1 MIKKDT
7 LLKDAIS
14 LNASLTNV
22 THQFDI
28 ENLNEEAALEE
39 ICKEKGIDAD
49 FFIEIL
55 NIFNNTNYFPKIQLG
70 SFPIPIIIDYL
81 KKTHKYYLN
90 KRLLEIEQSIT
101 LSYPNEAIR
110 DFLHK
115 FFLKMKVDLIEH
127 IRYEEGALFPYI
139 NNLYQSFSKGTGL
152 ELTDKLKDYSIAS
165 FEANHSDDVENNIL
179 EVKKFIIQ
187 SSPSIVELSPY
198 RVLLNQLDSFE
209 NELRIHA
216 LVEDEILIPKAKV
229 LEQIVLKK

>member
-14 LNASLTNV
+14 LNAALANV

-28 ENLNEEAALEE
+28 ENLNEEAELEE

-55 NIFNNTNYFPKIQLG
+55 NIFNNTNYFPKLQLG

-101 LSYPNEAIR
+101 LSYSNEAVR
-110 DFLHK
+110 EFLQK
-115 FFLKMKVDLIEH
+115 FFLQMKIDLVEH
-127 IRYEEGALFPYI
+127 IRHEEGTLFPYI
-139 NNLYQSFSKGTGL
+139 NNLYKSFSKGEKL
-152 ELTDKLKDYSIAS
+152 NLNDKFKDFSIAS
-165 FEANHSDDVENNIL
+165 FEASHSDDVENNIL

-187 SSPSIVELSPY
+187 SSPSVVDLSPY

-229 LEQIVLKK
+229 LEQEILK

>member
-7 LLKDAIS
+7 LLKDIIS
-14 LNASLTNV
+14 LNASLANV
-22 THQFDI
+22 THQFEI
-28 ENLNEEAALEE
+28 ENINDDIKLEE
-39 ICKEKGIDAD
+39 LCLEKGIDAD

-55 NIFNNTNYFPKIQLG
+55 NIFNSTNYFPKLQLG

-101 LSYPNEAIR
+101 LSYSNEAVR
-110 DFLHK
+110 EFLQK
-115 FFLKMKVDLIEH
+115 FFLQMKSDLVEH
-127 IRYEEGALFPYI
+127 IRHEEGTLFPYI
-139 NNLYQSFSKGTGL
+139 NNLYNSFSKGENV
-152 ELTDKLKDYSIAS
+152 ELSEKLKNFSIAS
-165 FEANHSDDVENNIL
+165 FEASHSDDVENNIL
-179 EVKKFIIQ
+179 EVKKFIVQ
-187 SSPSIVELSPY
+187 SSPSVVDLSPY

-229 LEQIVLKK
+229 LEQEMMK